1 VKSHV
6 AKVLGK
12 SRSSF
17 STEVSAI
24 WSKVAKDQL
33 IVFSEDMR
41 ESFKSDPVTNVD
53 ISIDVGLN
61 KVPNAEIKIIPG
73 SRLRAAG
80 TPSGLDSG
88 EGQQVLVFSVHPNDL
103 PNGFENLDF
112 CSRKILGNGVD
123 VITPEI
129 EDDDGRFSESRKNIF
144 RILSQER

>member
-1 VKSHV
+1 MKSHV

-53 ISIDVGLN
+53 ISIDVGLD